1 VPDTYGVVYG
11 DVSAELPGLFPGGFT
26 ANTKPA
32 NSQVTSLISTADTI
46 ITLRVLDVA
55 GGLPSVT
62 DKAAA
67 LAKRYII
74 EWVKAQVV
82 RIAYV
87 GNDPTAVAQAV
98 KPYETNADAMMA
110 AIEALGAQ
118 AEGDGTA
125 VASRIRTADQD
136 RTDTQRGLLVDD
148 TLLDSSC
155 SRARKF

>member
-1 VPDTYGVVYG
+1 VADTYGVVHG
-11 DVSAELPGLFPGGFT
+11 DVAAELPGLFAGGFS

-32 NSQVTSLISTADTI
+32 IAQVTSLISTADTI
-46 ITLRVLDVA
+46 ITLKVIDAA
-55 GGLPSVT
+55 GSTPSVS

-87 GNDPTAVAQAV
+87 GNDPTAVKQAV
-98 KPYETNADAMMA
+98 EPYETNAAAMMD
-110 AIEALGAQ
+110 AIEALGLQ

-125 VASRIRTADQD
+125 VASRIVTADQD
-136 RTDTQRGLLVDD
+136 RTATQRSLVVDD
-148 TLLDSSC
+148 TQLDSSS
-155 SRARKF
+155 SRTRKF